1 MGLSDEDSVTF
12 PTPSFSERTVNIS
25 TGDSLL
31 QAGNAWSDADGGCF
45 VQRTCS
51 TKHIFSFHISSFPS
65 HVCSFLI
72 SSICYLFDLSSH
84 TMEANSCFLH
94 QIMYQYSFLGDH
106 CAHPSVLFTSL
117 SKETLSL
124 VHLALTHGGSSQ
136 PSADLMFFSTT
147 E

>member
-1 MGLSDEDSVTF
+1 MGLSDEGSVTI
-12 PTPSFSERTVNIS
+12 PTPSFSEGTVNIP
-25 TGDSLL
+25 TGD
-31 QAGNAWSDADGGCF
+31 GTTWSDADGGCF

-51 TKHIFSFHISSFPS
+51 TKHLFSYHVSSLPS
-65 HVCSFLI
+65 HICIFLI
-72 SSICYLFDLSSH
+72 SSICHLFDLSSH
-84 TMEANSCFLH
+84 TMEPNSCFLH

-117 SKETLSL
+117 SKETLPL
-124 VHLALTHGGSSQ
+124 VHLSLTHGDSSQ